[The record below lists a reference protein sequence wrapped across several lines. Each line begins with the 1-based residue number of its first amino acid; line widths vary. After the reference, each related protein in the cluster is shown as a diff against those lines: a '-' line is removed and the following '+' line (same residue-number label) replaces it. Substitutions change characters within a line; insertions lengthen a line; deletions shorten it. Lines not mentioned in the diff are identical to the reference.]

1 MFRDEDCGLPG
12 DYLVASTDTA
22 KTPGVDGDASRTNCF
37 TLIC

>member
-22 KTPGVDGDASRTNCF
+22 KPLASTGMRREQTVSP
-37 TLIC
+37 